1 MRISDWSSDV
11 CSSDLHTVFTTR
23 ATGSLAGSQI
33 RHDAWRHEPDHAL
46 GERDVESA
54 SLSGCSPPVQ
64 RRQNGHGSIT
74 PSQHVGRRC
83 ADFLR
88 FRFARP
94 SQRSEEHTS
103 EPQSLMRNSYDVFCL
118 KKKKQIQRTET
129 R

>member
-74 PSQHVGRRC
+74 PRQHEIGRASCRERVC
-83 ADFLR
+83 PYVEILVV
-88 FRFARP
+88 
-94 SQRSEEHTS
+94 SVS
-103 EPQSLMRNSYDVFCL
+103 L
-118 KKKKQIQRTET
+118 KKKKDNRKTT
-129 R
+129 KLT